1 MNKELIL
8 SVMVHSFKKAN
19 IDLAV
24 ESGIEKLTAESQV
37 ELMDEVVKKCMEK
50 VLEDLVENFPD
61 IQNSVG

>member
-50 VLEDLVENFPD
+50 VLEDLLENFP
-61 IQNSVG
+61 IFIK

>member
-8 SVMVHSFKKAN
+8 SVMVQSFKKAN

-37 ELMDEVVKKCMEK
+37 ELMDEVVK
-50 VLEDLVENFPD
+50 
-61 IQNSVG
+61 

>member
-37 ELMDEVVKKCMEK
+37 ELMDEVVKRCMEK
-50 VLEDLVENFPD
+50 VLEDLLENFP
-61 IQNSVG
+61 IFIK